1 MMLSGGKQWGSLGG
15 RSRSHGAE
23 PTQSVSRAG
32 CPLITA
38 TAAAPAPTCGSA
50 ASLSVSMMHSKS
62 TSLYIYVYPQ
72 RAGHGTRDT
81 DHSVGSGRVGLKWDE
96 QIESKCYEK
105 EQEQERR
112 SQIADRNRTRRNQ
125 IHIHPPATAVAVRDG
140 EWRGGRNDR
149 IEWIDWSR
157 RETCMC
163 MESRT
168 MLLTYVCGAKAP
180 SRSQSESSNQ

>member
-38 TAAAPAPTCGSA
+38 TAVAPAPTCGSA

-112 SQIADRNRTRRNQ
+112 SQIATGLDEIRSTST
-125 IHIHPPATAVAVRDG
+125 HPPPPLLSETENGGAG
-140 EWRGGRNDR
+140 EMIGSSGSIGRVER
-149 IEWIDWSR
+149 PVCVWSR
-157 RETCMC
+157 GPC
-163 MESRT
+163 
-168 MLLTYVCGAKAP
+168 Y
-180 SRSQSESSNQ
+180 